1 MLPLAT
7 LPCKGQGST
16 LFFFNGNIRFF
27 WYSYSYV
34 RITFK
39 YTGCAIF
46 FNLEKH
52 NESNCTKKIICCYLK
67 NLSCPWTLVR

>member
-16 LFFFNGNIRFF
+16 LFFLMLQIKFYLFLLEIRL
-27 WYSYSYV
+27 
-34 RITFK
+34 TFK

-46 FNLEKH
+46 FNSEKH

-67 NLSCPWTLVR
+67 NLS